1 MQILVSVVSNNICK
15 DASHYGG
22 SSEKMKFWFQQ
33 EILDAI
39 SLFCNIFQCRCY
51 QNKWLD
57 ILFIQVI
64 ELYWI
69 SYYAEY
75 IR

>member
-1 MQILVSVVSNNICK
+1 MMDAKQKCNKNVTKMYMQILVSVVSNNICK

-51 QNKWLD
+51 QNK
-57 ILFIQVI
+57 
-64 ELYWI
+64 
-69 SYYAEY
+69 
-75 IR
+75 